1 MIKSRKNNK
10 SKVKDVNVISQKKG
24 KEKREK
30 QQFKA

>member
-1 MIKSRKNNK
+1 MIKSKRNNR

-30 QQFKA
+30 P